1 MISNLAHR
9 LRRMATH
16 PHAALGT
23 LLALATALA
32 PTPAL
37 CADPPRSNRLEE
49 ILVTG
54 EKTERSL
61 KDTTSSVA
69 VISEEI
75 LDSMR
80 HPSFSDAVSE
90 VANVVVLSGSLPDI
104 RGVSGNG
111 PAGGFNSISGGA
123 KGRVAILVD
132 GVAQPFVADLT
143 GDAGIWDVEQIE
155 VYRGPQ
161 STSNGR
167 NSIAGAMHIHTK
179 DPSFDWE
186 GAARI
191 GYRNEKDY
199 IDTSAAL
206 SGPIVRDVLAFRIDA
221 QRLDAQTIT
230 DDTAFATNPAP
241 YDLNEI
247 RADRVRGKLLWSPT
261 EDFDALVSFSS
272 GREEGDTGR
281 VYYEGLDPSG
291 RERLY
296 FRDIDTKTDTTSLKL
311 SQVVNEHV
319 SVDAL
324 FALMNYKWGFDSYEP
339 NPAAEQQL
347 AFDEQNRTVDIKANF
362 HFFDTRLNGF
372 VGIAYFDREQDIVSA
387 GSYVYDG
394 DDDSD
399 SIGVYGEVDY
409 ALTDSLAL
417 VLGGRWERESQ
428 DRNFTY
434 GPIDSVLDQ
443 SETIFLPKV
452 ALRYDLDDRTTLSV
466 SARRGYNGPGGALN
480 FAAGEFYFYG
490 EETVTTYEAGVRSA
504 LAGDRVL
511 LNANV
516 FFNRYDGYQALSST
530 RAIVNMDEAT
540 TYGAELEGILRP
552 LSNLEL
558 SLGLGLLRTNIDD
571 AGPNYPNVDG
581 NELNSAPETTLNAGA
596 RYWLNES
603 LDFGIAVHHVGE
615 YFGDFLNSPDQ
626 EAGDY
631 TLTRLFV
638 TYTWDHWRLSAFL
651 NNAFDEEA
659 ATIRGP
665 RDARYPLGYVSV
677 VQPRHFGISVAYR
690 F

>member
-1 MISNLAHR
+1 MRNLGESIR
-9 LRRMATH
+9 QTRTH
-16 PHAALGT
+16 VHAALGT
-23 LLALATALA
+23 LLALATALV

-37 CADPPRSNRLEE
+37 STDPPKSNRLEE

-69 VISEEI
+69 VISQEI
-75 LDSMR
+75 LDTMR

-90 VANVVVLSGSLPDI
+90 ITNVVVLSGSMPDI

-167 NSIAGAMHIHTK
+167 NSIAGSVHINTK

-191 GYRNEKDY
+191 GYRNERDY
-199 IDTSAAL
+199 VDTSAVL
-206 SGPIVRDVLAFRIDA
+206 SGPILRDVLAFRVDA

-230 DDTAFATNPAP
+230 DDSEYTTNPAP

-247 RADRVRGKLLWSPT
+247 RADRVRGKLLWSPA

-272 GREEGDTGR
+272 SREEGDTGR
-281 VYYEGLDPSG
+281 IFYEGLDPSG
-291 RERLY
+291 RKRLY
-296 FRDIDTKTDTTSLKL
+296 FRDIDTKSDTTSLKL
-311 SQVVNEHV
+311 SHVVSDRI

-324 FALMNYKWGFDSYEP
+324 FALMNYTWGFDSYEP
-339 NPAAEQQL
+339 TPAAEQQL
-347 AFDEQNRTVDIKANF
+347 EFDEQNRTVDIKANF
-362 HFFDTRLNGF
+362 NFLDSRVNGF
-372 VGIAYFDREQDIVSA
+372 IGIAYFDREQDIMSV

-394 DDDSD
+394 DDESD

-417 VLGGRWERESQ
+417 ILGGRLERESQ
-428 DRNFTY
+428 DRNFTF
-434 GPIDSVLDQ
+434 GPIHSVLDQ
-443 SETIFLPKV
+443 TETILLPKV

-466 SARRGYNGPGGALN
+466 SARKGYNGPGGALN
-480 FAAGEFYFYG
+480 YSAGEYYFYD
-490 EETVTTYEAGVRSA
+490 EEKVTAYEGAIRSS
-504 LAGDRVL
+504 LADDRVL
-511 LNANV
+511 LNANI

-530 RAIVNMDEAT
+530 RFIVNMDRVT

-552 LSNLEL
+552 TSSLEL
-558 SLGLGLLRTNIDD
+558 TLGLGLLHTDIDD
-571 AGPNYPNVDG
+571 AGPNYPNADG
-581 NELNSAPETTLNAGA
+581 NELNSAPEITVNAGA
-596 RYWLNES
+596 RYWFNES
-603 LDFGIAVHHVGE
+603 LDFGISVQHVDE
-615 YFGDFLNSPDQ
+615 YFGDFLNSPEQ

-631 TLTRLFV
+631 TLTRLSV
-638 TYTWDHWRLSAFL
+638 NYTWQHWRLSAFL

-659 ATIRGP
+659 ATTRGA